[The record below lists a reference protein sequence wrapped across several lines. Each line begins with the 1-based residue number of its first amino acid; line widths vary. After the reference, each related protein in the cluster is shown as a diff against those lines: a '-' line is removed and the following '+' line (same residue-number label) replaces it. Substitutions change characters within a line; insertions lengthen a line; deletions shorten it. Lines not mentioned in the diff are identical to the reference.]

1 MSAKSERRAQARAA
15 REAAERAERERAA
28 RRRRLGILGGVVALA
43 AVVLVA
49 AIALSSSGDDDEGTQ
64 RAASPAAS
72 AELFAGI
79 PQNGSVLGDP
89 DAPVT
94 VEEYIDLQC
103 PVCAQFSAQALPE
116 LVRDYVRPGR
126 VRLVLRPL
134 TFLGED
140 SVPAA
145 RMALAAGEQDRMF
158 QFVERFYADQGEE
171 NSGYVTD
178 GFLRRVATGIEGLDP
193 ARALAARESAPVT
206 EELERAQERTRLITG
221 PDGGYGTPSFLV
233 GPTGGDLEL
242 VQLQTLG
249 LDDLRGPIEEAER

>member
-1 MSAKSERRAQARAA
+1 MSAKAERRAQARAA
-15 REAAERAERERAA
+15 REAAERAEREKAA
-28 RRRRLGILGGVVALA
+28 RRRRLGVLGGVVALA

-49 AIALSSSGDDDEGTQ
+49 VIALSSSGDDGEPR
-64 RAASPAAS
+64 RASSPAAS

-79 PQNGSVLGDP
+79 PQRGTVLGDP

-94 VEEYIDLQC
+94 VEEYVDLQC
-103 PVCAQFSAQALPE
+103 PVCAQFSAEALPE

-158 QFVERFYADQGEE
+158 QFVERFYAEQGEE

-178 GFLRRVATGIEGLDP
+178 DFLRRIATGIEGLDP